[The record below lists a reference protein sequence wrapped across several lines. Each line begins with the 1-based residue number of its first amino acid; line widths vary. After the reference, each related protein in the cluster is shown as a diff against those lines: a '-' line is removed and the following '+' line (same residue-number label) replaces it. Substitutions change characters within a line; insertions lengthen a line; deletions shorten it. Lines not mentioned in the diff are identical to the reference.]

1 MKICTAGFP
10 CWETQKGRLDTLWIR
25 KALVGHQCIQLG
37 SPAGRSPALLHR
49 RPAPPFPSWAWAA
62 PLRLGPLPR
71 GRPGAGLAEAAR
83 PHGFGPQ
90 RPGRARSHLLTQPR
104 AVLRSMINRPRS
116 AHQETRAV
124 RESGSRARRRREA
137 CSLAGRTMDAGA
149 DAKGGSGPVVPEDPA
164 RPGLPQLPRRPQ
176 LLEED
181 QAPSEEAAAAD
192 GGDATAPEGPPGD
205 PPAEASAAPP
215 AQAQAVAAGEA
226 LQIPKAAAGGVP
238 NIGFVG
244 EPPPYAP
251 PDPKAAH
258 LLYPPPFP
266 PPVLFPPAPA
276 APALYPPPAPLF
288 PAPTAQPLFATFP
301 VYNSP
306 VAGVPA
312 PAPAEHRPLPKDYMM
327 ESVLVT
333 LFCCLLT
340 GLIAIVYSHETRAAL
355 ARGDLAQAQEA
366 SRKARS
372 LVLFSLLFGVFVST
386 SWVIYVVVALY
397 LP

>member
-1 MKICTAGFP
+1 M
-10 CWETQKGRLDTLWIR
+10 
-25 KALVGHQCIQLG
+25 
-37 SPAGRSPALLHR
+37 
-49 RPAPPFPSWAWAA
+49 
-62 PLRLGPLPR
+62 
-71 GRPGAGLAEAAR
+71 
-83 PHGFGPQ
+83 
-90 RPGRARSHLLTQPR
+90 HL
-104 AVLRSMINRPRS
+104 
-116 AHQETRAV
+116 E
-124 RESGSRARRRREA
+124 
-137 CSLAGRTMDAGA
+137 GA
-149 DAKGGSGPVVPEDPA
+149 DAKGGGGPAVPEDPA
-164 RPGLPQLPRRPQ
+164 RPRLPQLPRRPQ

-181 QAPSEEAAAAD
+181 QMSSEEAAAAD
-192 GGDATAPEGPPGD
+192 GGDAEAPEGPPGD
-205 PPAEASAAPP
+205 PPAEASA
-215 AQAQAVAAGEA
+215 
-226 LQIPKAAAGGVP
+226 
-238 NIGFVG
+238 
-244 EPPPYAP
+244 
-251 PDPKAAH
+251 AAH

>member
-1 MKICTAGFP
+1 MVRAQPAIYAYLYFHSFSKYFLSVYSLLGDMLSARERTAKRN
-10 CWETQKGRLDTLWIR
+10 TAH
-25 KALVGHQCIQLG
+25 ALVH
-37 SPAGRSPALLHR
+37 
-49 RPAPPFPSWAWAA
+49 
-62 PLRLGPLPR
+62 
-71 GRPGAGLAEAAR
+71 
-83 PHGFGPQ
+83 
-90 RPGRARSHLLTQPR
+90 
-104 AVLRSMINRPRS
+104 
-116 AHQETRAV
+116 
-124 RESGSRARRRREA
+124 
-137 CSLAGRTMDAGA
+137 
-149 DAKGGSGPVVPEDPA
+149 PVVPEDPA

-301 VYNSP
+301 VVSQPVGTPSP
-306 VAGVPA
+306 PATVTEHMAVPRRRNRKGLPPPREWASLGGLAGAGGHLSWVLRVAGESGLVSRGSQGLRSPLESRRGSLGA
-312 PAPAEHRPLPKDYMM
+312 P
-327 ESVLVT
+327 
-333 LFCCLLT
+333 
-340 GLIAIVYSHETRAAL
+340 
-355 ARGDLAQAQEA
+355 
-366 SRKARS
+366 
-372 LVLFSLLFGVFVST
+372 
-386 SWVIYVVVALY
+386 
-397 LP
+397 

>member
-1 MKICTAGFP
+1 M
-10 CWETQKGRLDTLWIR
+10 
-25 KALVGHQCIQLG
+25 
-37 SPAGRSPALLHR
+37 S
-49 RPAPPFPSWAWAA
+49 
-62 PLRLGPLPR
+62 
-71 GRPGAGLAEAAR
+71 
-83 PHGFGPQ
+83 
-90 RPGRARSHLLTQPR
+90 
-104 AVLRSMINRPRS
+104 
-116 AHQETRAV
+116 
-124 RESGSRARRRREA
+124 
-137 CSLAGRTMDAGA
+137 
-149 DAKGGSGPVVPEDPA
+149 
-164 RPGLPQLPRRPQ
+164 
-176 LLEED
+176 
-181 QAPSEEAAAAD
+181 SEEAAAAD
-192 GGDATAPEGPPGD
+192 GGDAEAPEGPPGD

-288 PAPTAQPLFATFP
+288 PAPSAQPLFATFP

-355 ARGDLAQAQEA
+355 ARGTWPRLRRPLARPARWCSSACSSGSSCPPAGLSTWWLRSTCLEGCWLPRGLQVLSQAPSVDLN
-366 SRKARS
+366 SRQRPPVTQRGPRQGAGRLWALQS
-372 LVLFSLLFGVFVST
+372 TGPLWLGLGVL
-386 SWVIYVVVALY
+386 A
-397 LP
+397 